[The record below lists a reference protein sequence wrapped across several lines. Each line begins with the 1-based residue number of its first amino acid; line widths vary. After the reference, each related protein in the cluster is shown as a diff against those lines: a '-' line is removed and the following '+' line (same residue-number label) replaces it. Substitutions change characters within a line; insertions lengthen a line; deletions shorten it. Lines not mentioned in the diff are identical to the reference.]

1 MSSAPRDDHRGVVF
15 VLLVEVLRPMQKHVT
30 AIVLVAPEGTK
41 LNRIAFTDGEGTA
54 YAKSIVG
61 R

>member
-1 MSSAPRDDHRGVVF
+1 MTAHRRVIRASR
-15 VLLVEVLRPMQKHVT
+15 LRPMQKHVT
-30 AIVLVAPEGTK
+30 AILLAAPEGTK
-41 LNRIAFTDGEGTA
+41 PNRIAFTDGEGTA